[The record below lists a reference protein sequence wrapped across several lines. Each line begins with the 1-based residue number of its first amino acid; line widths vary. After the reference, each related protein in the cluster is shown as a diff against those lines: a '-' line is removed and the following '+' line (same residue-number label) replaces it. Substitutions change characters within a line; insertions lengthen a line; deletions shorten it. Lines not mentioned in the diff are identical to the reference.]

1 MIASNLAEAKE
12 RYATSKKTL

>member
-12 RYATSKKTL
+12 RYATSK